1 MSVNVSPSRIAAA
14 RTLPPSIRAE
24 GRLSLVVKRSGSRS
38 AVHRVAEA
46 GPLRVRFPRITDKDR
61 LEAILI
67 NTAGGIV
74 GGDVL
79 QYEIESAERTS
90 LALTSQAAE
99 KVYRSAGEIARIKV
113 SLKAHEG
120 SKLAWL
126 PQETI
131 LFDRANVRRLLEA
144 DIAPDANVTICES
157 VVFGRTAMGERVAM
171 GTFEDCWRI
180 VRGGRLV
187 FADTTRLNGKIEN
200 LLDEAAIAN
209 GSSCIATMLHI
220 APDADARCDAARAA
234 LADCEIE
241 AGASVFDRM
250 LIVRMLA
257 ADSFALR
264 RAIVNLLH
272 AIGSPPPR
280 AFTL

>member
-1 MSVNVSPSRIAAA
+1 MSVNVSPSRVAAA

-24 GRLSLVVKRSGSRS
+24 GRLSLVTRRSVSRS
-38 AVHRVAEA
+38 AIGRVAEA
-46 GPLRVRFPRITDKDR
+46 GPLRVRFPRITDKNR

-79 QYEIESAERTS
+79 QYEIESGERTT

-99 KVYRSAGEIARIKV
+99 KIYRSAGETARIKV
-113 SLKAHEG
+113 KLMAHDG
-120 SKLAWL
+120 STLAWL

-131 LFDRANVRRLLEA
+131 LFDRVKVGRSLEA
-144 DIAPDANVTICES
+144 DIAPSANVTICES

-171 GTFEDCWRI
+171 GAFEDCWRI
-180 VRGGRLV
+180 KRGGRLV
-187 FADTTRLNGKIEN
+187 FADTTRLDGKIDS
-200 LLDEAAIAN
+200 LLGKAAIAN
-209 GSSCIATMLHI
+209 GATCIATILHV
-220 APDADARCDAARAA
+220 APDADTRCEAARAA
-234 LADCEIE
+234 LDDPEIE
-241 AGASVFDRM
+241 AGASAFEGM

-272 AIGSPPPR
+272 AIGSSPPR

>member
-1 MSVNVSPSRIAAA
+1 MSVNVSPSRVAAA

-38 AVHRVAEA
+38 AVDRVAEA
-46 GPLRVRFPRITDKDR
+46 GPLRVRFPRITEKDR

-79 QYEIESAERTS
+79 QYEIESAEGTS

-99 KVYRSAGEIARIKV
+99 KIYRSAGEIAHIKV
-113 SLKAHEG
+113 SLKAREG
-120 SKLAWL
+120 STLAWL

-131 LFDRANVRRLLEA
+131 LFDRVKVRRLLDA
-144 DIAPDANVTICES
+144 DIAPGANVTICEA
-157 VVFGRTAMGERVAM
+157 VVFGRTAMGERVAI
-171 GTFEDCWRI
+171 GAFEDCWR
-180 VRGGRLV
+180 VRRGDKLI
-187 FADTTRLNGKIEN
+187 FADTTRLDGKVDHLLAKAAVTNGA
-200 LLDEAAIAN
+200 L
-209 GSSCIATMLHI
+209 CIATILHV
-220 APDADARCDAARAA
+220 APDSDSRLEAARTA
-234 LADCEIE
+234 LDGEIE
-241 AGASVFDRM
+241 AGASEFDGM
-250 LIVRMLA
+250 LVARMLA
-257 ADSFALR
+257 VDSFALR
-264 RAIVNLLH
+264 RAIVNFLH

>member
-1 MSVNVSPSRIAAA
+1 MSVNVSPSRVAAA

-24 GRLSLVVKRSGSRS
+24 GKLSLVAKRSGSRN
-38 AVHRVAEA
+38 AVDRVSEA
-46 GPLRVRFPRITDKDR
+46 GPLRVRFPRITDEDR
-61 LEAILI
+61 LEAVLI
-67 NTAGGIV
+67 NTAGGVV

-79 QYEIESAERTS
+79 QYEIESAEGTS

-99 KVYRSAGEIARIKV
+99 KIYRSAGEIARIKV

-120 SKLAWL
+120 STLAWL

-131 LFDRANVRRLLEA
+131 LFDRVKVRRSLEA
-144 DIAPDANVTICES
+144 DIAPGASVTICES
-157 VVFGRTAMGERVAM
+157 VVFGRTAMGERVAT
-171 GTFEDCWRI
+171 GAFEDCWR
-180 VRGGRLV
+180 VRRGGRLV
-187 FADTTRLNGKIEN
+187 FADTTRLGGKVDH
-200 LLDEAAIAN
+200 LLAKAAVAN
-209 GSSCIATMLHI
+209 GASCIATTLHV
-220 APDADARCDAARAA
+220 APDADSRCDAARAA
-234 LADCEIE
+234 LEDPEIE
-241 AGASVFDRM
+241 AGASTFDGM
-250 LIVRMLA
+250 LIARMLA

>member
-1 MSVNVSPSRIAAA
+1 MSVNVSPSRVAAA

-38 AVHRVAEA
+38 AVDRVAEA

-79 QYEIESAERTS
+79 QYEIESAEGTS

-99 KVYRSAGEIARIKV
+99 KVYRSAGETARIKV
-113 SLKAHEG
+113 SLKAREG
-120 SKLAWL
+120 SRLAWL

-131 LFDRANVRRLLEA
+131 LFDRVKIRRVLEA
-144 DIAPDANVTICES
+144 DIAPGASVTICES
-157 VVFGRTAMGERVAM
+157 VVFGRAAMGERVAT
-171 GTFEDCWRI
+171 GAFEDCWRI
-180 VRGGRLV
+180 MRGGRLV

-200 LLDEAAIAN
+200 LLGKAAIGG
-209 GSSCIATMLHI
+209 GSSCIATILHV
-220 APDADARCDAARAA
+220 APDADARCEAARAA
-234 LADCEIE
+234 LDDSKIE
-241 AGASVFDRM
+241 AGASVFDSM
-250 LIVRMLA
+250 LVVRMLA

-264 RAIVNLLH
+264 RGIVSLLH

>member
-1 MSVNVSPSRIAAA
+1 MSVNVSPSRVAAA

-38 AVHRVAEA
+38 AIDRLAEA

-67 NTAGGIV
+67 NSAGGIV

-79 QYEIESAERTS
+79 QYEIEGAEATS

-113 SLKAHEG
+113 SLKACGG

-131 LFDRANVRRLLEA
+131 LFDRVNVRRSLEA
-144 DIAPDANVTICES
+144 DIAPDASVTICES
-157 VVFGRTAMGERVAM
+157 VVFGRAAMGERVTTGA
-171 GTFEDCWRI
+171 FEDCWRI
-180 VRGGRLV
+180 MRGGKLI
-187 FADTTRLNGKIEN
+187 FADTTRLDGKIEN
-200 LLDEAAIAN
+200 LLGRAAVGG
-209 GSSCIATMLHI
+209 GSSCIATILHV
-220 APDADARCDAARAA
+220 APDADARCEAARAA
-234 LADCEIE
+234 LDDSKIE
-241 AGASVFDRM
+241 AGASVFDGM
-250 LIVRMLA
+250 LVVRMLA